1 MTAVLNDLYHYF
13 GGDLS
18 PSATTD
24 LNPVNS
30 SVRGQQRI
38 LRRLLTN
45 PREVLGSGEVLPPD
59 YIFHPEYGAGLGRKV
74 GDVLDVPKIT
84 ALIRGQILMEASV
97 AKNPEPQIIVQEIQS
112 GIACTIRYVDA
123 VSNSPAVLSFN
134 VNQ

>member
-18 PSATTD
+18 PSATAD
-24 LNPVNS
+24 LNPVNGS
-30 SVRGQQRI
+30 LRGQQRI

-45 PREVLGSGEVLPPD
+45 PREILATGEVLPPD
-59 YIFHPEYGAGLGRKV
+59 YIFHPEYGAGLARKV

-84 ALIRGQILMEASV
+84 ALIRGQILMEESV
-97 AKNPEPQIIVQEIQS
+97 AKTPEPQILVQEIPS

-123 VSNSPAVLSFN
+123 ITKSPAVLSFN